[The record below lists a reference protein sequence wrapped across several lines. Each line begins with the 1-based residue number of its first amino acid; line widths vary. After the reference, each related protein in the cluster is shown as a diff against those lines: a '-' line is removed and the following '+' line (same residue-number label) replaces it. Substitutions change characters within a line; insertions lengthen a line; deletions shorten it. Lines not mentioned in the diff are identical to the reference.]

1 MDPRRE
7 WVSHRLF
14 REKCIQTESGGVY
27 IKDLRVIDRVM
38 SEMVLVDNA
47 SYSFGF
53 QIDSGIPIIPFYDS
67 KEDTELKS
75 LARYLRG
82 MAQSDDVREMNKN
95 HFLFRKIIE
104 SKSAQDAFE
113 KVFVEKQGRGE

>member
-1 MDPRRE
+1 
-7 WVSHRLF
+7 
-14 REKCIQTESGGVY
+14 
-27 IKDLRVIDRVM
+27 
-38 SEMVLVDNA
+38 MVLVDNA